1 MKGKLPKTASVA
13 TAAEGAKLHAPAA
26 ARNAE
31 VLTALIAN
39 HAPPSGRALEI
50 ASGTGQHVQ
59 SFATALPEIDWYPT
73 EIAADRIASINAYG
87 AEAGLAN
94 LGPARILDAAAPRW
108 PDDMETFELVV
119 LVNLLHLISAK
130 AACNV
135 VSNALACLS
144 AGGRFILYGPFKRD
158 GQLTSEG
165 DKRFD
170 ADLRAADPAIGY
182 KNDEEVRAW
191 LAAAG
196 ATAVEIFEMPANNL
210 AFVARR

>member
-59 SFATALPEIDWYPT
+59 AFAAALPAIDWYPT

-94 LGPARILDAAAPRW
+94 LRPARILDAAAPRW

-119 LVNLLHLISAK
+119 LVNLLHLISAQ